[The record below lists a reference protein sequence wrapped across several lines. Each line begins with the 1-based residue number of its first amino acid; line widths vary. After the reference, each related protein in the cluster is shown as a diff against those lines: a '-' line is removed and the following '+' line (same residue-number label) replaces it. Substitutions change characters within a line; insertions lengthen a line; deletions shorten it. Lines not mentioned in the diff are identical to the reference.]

1 MTCISCGWK
10 PSFILLWQNTVHQ
23 CAAAQT
29 WGGRRAVGL
38 KHFFHAEIISS
49 FITPLRPKY
58 PKKSFGFIKYQEQRG
73 AAVDQWLRV
82 KCPLSVRS
90 RVRLQSPEGATLKG
104 QSLCSSPAKMSEENR
119 RRRSIQHENLCQI
132 KSNVDYLL
140 RWPLEEEAA
149 KTDSFIKRM
158 YRECLAVQKKKKKLP
173 PTRYRNTK

>member
-1 MTCISCGWK
+1 MKTIIYSPLAEHGAPVCSRSNLRRTTCSGFEALFPFCIWSE
-10 PSFILLWQNTVHQ
+10 
-23 CAAAQT
+23 
-29 WGGRRAVGL
+29 
-38 KHFFHAEIISS
+38 HAEIISS

-58 PKKSFGFIKYQEQRG
+58 PKTSFGFIKYQEQRG

-119 RRRSIQHENLCQI
+119 RRRSIRHENLCQI

-140 RWPLEEEAA
+140 R
-149 KTDSFIKRM
+149 
-158 YRECLAVQKKKKKLP
+158 
-173 PTRYRNTK
+173 